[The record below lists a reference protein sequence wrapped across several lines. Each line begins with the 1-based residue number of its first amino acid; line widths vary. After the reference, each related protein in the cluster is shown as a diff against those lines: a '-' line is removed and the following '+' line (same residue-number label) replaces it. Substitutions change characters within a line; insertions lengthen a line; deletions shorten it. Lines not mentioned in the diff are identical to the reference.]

1 MIIKAHFILYVS
13 DQKRSTDFY
22 SSVLLIEP
30 VLNVPGMTEFAIGD
44 ATLGLMP
51 ADGIARL
58 LGRAITHPSPAGN
71 TPRSEV
77 YLMVDNPADYHS
89 RSMMSGA
96 RELSPLTPRDWGH
109 TAAYSQDPDG
119 YILAFA
125 SQLPHFIA

>member
-13 DQKRSTDFY
+13 DQKISTDFY
-22 SSVLLIEP
+22 TSVLLIVP
-30 VLNVPGMTEFAIGD
+30 VLNVPGMTEFAIGN

-51 ADGIARL
+51 EDGIVHL
-58 LGRAITHPSPAGN
+58 LGNRITHPSLAGN

-89 RSMMSGA
+89 RSISAGSK
-96 RELSPLTPRDWGH
+96 ELSPLAPRDWGH

-119 YILAFA
+119 HILAFA
-125 SQLPHFIA
+125 SELSRLID